1 MTRGAPLGGG
11 GMAVGQIQRFFDL
24 GVTARAEL
32 FLAGNEKRAE
42 IGGVGTMT
50 FQTFALS
57 RRIMSGLAF
66 GFLRYFVTVQTE
78 RRSGAGGFGIAGFV
92 TKGAVEVRMNRCPKK
107 MLVCR
112 RVRPVTLSAARV
124 PDG

>member
-1 MTRGAPLGGG
+1 MVGLVAAVTRRALLVGG
-11 GMAVGQIQRFFDL
+11 GMAVGQTQCFFDL
-24 GVTARAEL
+24 GVTTRAEL

-66 GFLRYFVTVQTE
+66 GFLRYFVTVKTE
-78 RRSGAGGFGIAGFV
+78 
-92 TKGAVEVRMNRCPKK
+92 
-107 MLVCR
+107 
-112 RVRPVTLSAARV
+112 
-124 PDG
+124 